1 MKDTDIR
8 ELAKESEE
16 VRQKIQDYKC
26 LVAALNSGEIPFYHR
41 LCLTLDE
48 AARYMGIGINRMRE
62 ICDANEE
69 VNIWNGSKRMI
80 KRKELEDL
88 IHREYSL

>member
-1 MKDTDIR
+1 MKNISTKD
-8 ELAKESEE
+8 LSKESEE

-26 LVAALNSGEIPFYHR
+26 LVAALNSGDIPFYHR
-41 LCLTLDE
+41 LCLSLDE

-69 VNIWNGSKRMI
+69 LNIWNGSKRMI

>member
-1 MKDTDIR
+1 MKDTDIK

-16 VRQKIQDYKC
+16 VRQKILDYKC
-26 LVAALNSGEIPFYHR
+26 LVAALNSGDIPFYHKI
-41 LCLTLDE
+41 CLTLEE

-62 ICDANEE
+62 ICDAHEE
-69 VNIWNGSKRMI
+69 LNIWNGSRRMVKRQ
-80 KRKELEDL
+80 ELENL